1 MQTATTAR
9 LCKSQRPQRL
19 SRLPENTKT
28 DDDLFMFRK
37 CLPLA
42 QIVAPECKGE
52 GPGCPAQV
60 QQQSLH
66 ERGMLPIQYHTASA
80 VVLFNIGVC
89 MHVYHKSG
97 QQESHNRAETLYRM
111 SYSIAST
118 IPVVADT
125 RNPTA
130 LLVVRLLMAL
140 MNNMGNLQYG
150 LYNFEAAR
158 DCYRALSSF
167 LLTIPRTE
175 DAQLNEEKRDLLLNA
190 YMLMD
195 DPSSAAAA

>member
-1 MQTATTAR
+1 
-9 LCKSQRPQRL
+9 
-19 SRLPENTKT
+19 
-28 DDDLFMFRK
+28 
-37 CLPLA
+37 
-42 QIVAPECKGE
+42 
-52 GPGCPAQV
+52 
-60 QQQSLH
+60 
-66 ERGMLPIQYHTASA
+66 
-80 VVLFNIGVC
+80 